1 MTPAEQAFHGDRPI
15 KVPSEERLGF
25 GPAAR
30 HVAEA
35 TDKMAA
41 PDSLVIGFEG
51 EWGSGKSSFINLVSD
66 ALRKPGNAPE
76 IVRFLPWLIRSREG
90 LLKGLFTKITEAAL
104 GIDAGDMQVHGWRK
118 SRGPIRPAAVA
129 RRRH

>member
-1 MTPAEQAFHGDRPI
+1 MTPAEQSFHGDRPI
-15 KVPSEERLGF
+15 EAPSEDQLGF

-35 TDKMAA
+35 IRKMAS
-41 PDSLVIGFEG
+41 PDSFVIGIEG

-76 IVRFLPWLIRSREG
+76 IVRFFPWLISSREG
-90 LLKGLFTKITEAAL
+90 LLKELFTEITKAAL
-104 GIDAGDMQVHGWRK
+104 RIAAGDMQVHGWRK
-118 SRGPIRPAAVA
+118 LY
-129 RRRH
+129 

>member
-1 MTPAEQAFHGDRPI
+1 MTPAEQSFHGDRPI
-15 KVPSEERLGF
+15 EAPSEDRLGF

-35 TDKMAA
+35 IRKMAP
-41 PDSLVIGFEG
+41 PDSFVIGIEG

-76 IVRFLPWLIRSREG
+76 IVRFLPWLISSREG
-90 LLKGLFTKITEAAL
+90 LLKELFTEITKAAL
-104 GIDAGDMQVHGWRK
+104 RIDAGDVQVRGWRK
-118 SRGPIRPAAVA
+118 LY
-129 RRRH
+129 